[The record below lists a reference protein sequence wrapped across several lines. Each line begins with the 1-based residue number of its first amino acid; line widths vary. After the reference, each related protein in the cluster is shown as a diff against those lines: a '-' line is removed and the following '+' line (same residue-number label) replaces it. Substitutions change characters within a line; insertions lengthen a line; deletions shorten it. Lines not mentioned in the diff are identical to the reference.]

1 MLATVVN
8 PNLNT
13 LQVFALIA
21 VILFAVA
28 GMIAFVEKTVWA
40 VCVCAGLVFIS
51 LAVLFIP

>member
-28 GMIAFVEKTVWA
+28 GVIALMQQTIWA
-40 VCVCAGLVFIS
+40 VCLCAGLVFLS